1 MNASTPPSAH
11 VAAPGTEKPR
21 RFRPKL
27 RYELIGCGLH
37 GHEILGTDAAALRP
51 EDELFARESGG
62 LRWYRCL
69 RCDSWLALTPP
80 EHPTR
85 KYPPAR
91 DEIMLPL
98 RGKPLRD
105 RYVLRLIAVDRM
117 LHFLVLSALA
127 AAVFL
132 FAGDRAALNAEFT
145 RILNDLQGGVGGP
158 LANSKHGIVHD
169 LQYLFAVSIKNLYLV
184 GAAIA
189 AYALLEGIEA
199 IGLWFAKR
207 WAEYLTF
214 VATIVFI
221 PYEIDELIKGVTALK
236 LVAFIINVAVAVY
249 LLYAKRLFGLRGGGR
264 AERAEREA
272 DTGWTAIERAT
283 PKSTPRA
290 PVTGRRY
297 RAPAWSHS
305 RRVAG
310 PGSTQRDVV
319 AGGGLPAAV
328 RVAAHELQ
336 AGPPGEIGRGERDPE
351 QAEAEALRVPFGDR
365 GRVPVVEPVMQ
376 GERAQVRDHQGPPR
390 GQRQHRAGVPPE
402 PGPRGGYDR
411 AVPVADQGEELD
423 RLARRGR
430 HRELDQLAVRP
441 GQRHRAAGGLTRP
454 QVLPGERV
462 RVPDLLGQQ
471 AAPAA
476 HGQHR
481 PQLGGRVPAGQDVQ
495 VPSLAGQQRP
505 RPADAEL
512 ANRPAAAVQPF
523 PVTVDVIAMVGTP
536 VRGVGAEHRLD
547 DGQRVGDPLVGR
559 VAQAEPRQVAE
570 LQAHQGRG
578 VDGLGTLRL
587 IAQRRRVRRRAA
599 RS

>member
-1 MNASTPPSAH
+1 MNASTPPSPH
-11 VAAPGTEKPR
+11 VAAPGTERPR

-37 GHEILGTDAAALRP
+37 GHEILGADAAALRA

-80 EHPTR
+80 EHPAR

-105 RYVLRLIAVDRM
+105 RYILRLIAVDRM

-132 FAGDRAALNAEFT
+132 FASDRAALNAEFT
-145 RILNDLQGGVGGP
+145 RIL
-158 LANSKHGIVHD
+158 HD
-169 LQYLFAVSIKNLYLV
+169 LQYLFAVNIKNLYLV

-221 PYEIDELIKGVTALK
+221 PYEIDELIKGITALK

-283 PKSTPRA
+283 PKSTPQ
-290 PVTGRRY
+290 PLLPGRRY
-297 RAPAWSHS
+297 R
-305 RRVAG
+305 
-310 PGSTQRDVV
+310 
-319 AGGGLPAAV
+319 V
-328 RVAAHELQ
+328 RV
-336 AGPPGEIGRGERDPE
+336 
-351 QAEAEALRVPFGDR
+351 
-365 GRVPVVEPVMQ
+365 
-376 GERAQVRDHQGPPR
+376 
-390 GQRQHRAGVPPE
+390 
-402 PGPRGGYDR
+402 
-411 AVPVADQGEELD
+411 
-423 RLARRGR
+423 
-430 HRELDQLAVRP
+430 
-441 GQRHRAAGGLTRP
+441 
-454 QVLPGERV
+454 
-462 RVPDLLGQQ
+462 
-471 AAPAA
+471 
-476 HGQHR
+476 
-481 PQLGGRVPAGQDVQ
+481 
-495 VPSLAGQQRP
+495 
-505 RPADAEL
+505 
-512 ANRPAAAVQPF
+512 
-523 PVTVDVIAMVGTP
+523 
-536 VRGVGAEHRLD
+536 
-547 DGQRVGDPLVGR
+547 
-559 VAQAEPRQVAE
+559 
-570 LQAHQGRG
+570 
-578 VDGLGTLRL
+578 
-587 IAQRRRVRRRAA
+587 
-599 RS
+599 